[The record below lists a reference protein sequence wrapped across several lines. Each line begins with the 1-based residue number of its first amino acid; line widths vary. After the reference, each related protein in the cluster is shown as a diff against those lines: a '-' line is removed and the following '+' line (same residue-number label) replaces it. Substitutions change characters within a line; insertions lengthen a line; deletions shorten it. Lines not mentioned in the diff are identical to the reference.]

1 MMSSVTYRYLAK
13 FSLMLFSGMLF
24 FSPVLAAEQEFKLK
38 IVQRQIA
45 KKPPTIRVKQGDKV
59 ILNWTSDEAVKLH
72 LHGYDLS
79 LTLRPATTAKPATQT
94 PQKLMLTANIAGRFP
109 LSAHGFGADLEAH
122 TKHQREVPL
131 MYLEVEP
138 Q

>member
-1 MMSSVTYRYLAK
+1 MMSSITYRYLAK

-24 FSPVLAAEQEFKLK
+24 FSPVLAAEQEFNLQ
-38 IVQRQIA
+38 IAQRQIA

-59 ILNWTSDEAVKLH
+59 TLNWTSDETVKLH
-72 LHGYDLS
+72 LHGYDLA
-79 LTLRPATTAKPATQT
+79 LILRPGAATQP

-122 TKHQREVPL
+122 AKHQHEVPL
-131 MYLEVEP
+131 LYLEVEP
-138 Q
+138 K